1 MALTRR
7 GLLFGVGDAHVYE
20 APEAAKDEGL
30 GFAAQRERAR
40 AQVPGCAGSTRAFLA
55 KCVGCQLCIRE
66 CRHHVLKV
74 SERVDHLFKP
84 ELDFRL
90 GWCPPECSRCGAV
103 CPAGALKPVS
113 EVEKRKAHLG
123 VAQWHKENCL
133 ATKGVTCNACL
144 RHCPAGAIRMER
156 KSEKGKVKNRGEA
169 VFMPV
174 VDVAKCIGCGACEFF
189 CPARPATGMQVE
201 GKVNSEE

>member
-74 SERVDHLFKP
+74 SSRADHLFKP
-84 ELDFRL
+84 ELDFRF

-113 EVEKRKAHLG
+113 EAEKLNAHLG
-123 VAQWHKENCL
+123 FAKWRRENCL
-133 ATKGVTCNACL
+133 AAKGVTCNACL
-144 RHCPAGAIRMER
+144 RHCPVGAIRMER
-156 KSEKGKVKNRGEA
+156 KSEKGKVKTEEKLSLCLWLMWRSASAAARASSSVRRVRRRGCRLRE
-169 VFMPV
+169 
-174 VDVAKCIGCGACEFF
+174 K
-189 CPARPATGMQVE
+189 
-201 GKVNSEE
+201 

>member
-20 APEAAKDEGL
+20 APEAAKDEGI
-30 GFAAQRERAR
+30 GPAAPRERER
-40 AQVPGCAGSTRAFLA
+40 AQVPGGAGSLKAFLA

-66 CRHHVLKV
+66 CRHHVLKT
-74 SERVDHLFKP
+74 SSRLDHLHKP

-113 EVEKRKAHLG
+113 EEEKLKAHLG
-123 VAQWHKENCL
+123 VAKWHKENCL
-133 ATKGVTCNACL
+133 AAKGVTCNACL
-144 RHCPAGAIRMER
+144 RHCPVGAIRLER
-156 KSEKGKVKNRGEA
+156 KQEKGKVKKGGGDIA
-169 VFMPV
+169 IPV
-174 VDVAKCIGCGACEFF
+174 VDEAKCIGCGACEFF
-189 CPARPATGMQVE
+189 CPARPATGMSVE
-201 GKVNSEE
+201 GKTKSEE

>member
-30 GFAAQRERAR
+30 GYAAPRERAR

-74 SERVDHLFKP
+74 SSRADHLFKP
-84 ELDFRL
+84 EMDFRF

-189 CPARPATGMQVE
+189 CPARPSTAMQVE
-201 GKVNSEE
+201 GV